1 MFCGRG
7 QSSLSPFSRMK
18 VIALLFTFALT
29 VAAQPADLANQVKT
43 VHLNRV
49 PNPPKLE
56 DFLKG
61 TIPPGQTR
69 IDDFR
74 QNAPSDGA
82 RATRE
87 TVAYLSNDDEVAVFL
102 DTFHDRQHVIDFYVN
117 PFGIQADATSSEGQ
131 HDDYSYDTLW

>member
-87 TVAYLSNDDEVAVFL
+87 TVAYLSYDDFNLYVVFICKEERSMLRARMAKRDDISSDDEV
-102 DTFHDRQHVIDFYVN
+102 
-117 PFGIQADATSSEGQ
+117 
-131 HDDYSYDTLW
+131 